1 MGLDATL
8 ARTFPDPCAEMSRQK
23 PARMFPGKFHDTSAK
38 QSCLRSATL
47 WRTRTARR
55 SPSNSARSSPQRSA
69 TLCQRSSAAMS
80 PSPPAPTPPARRQD
94 RSARACRPSSA
105 QCSPTWSVPTW
116 PSSSALSCPRSSA
129 GPSPSSSARPCQGS
143 SAGRCP
149 SSSARQHCPAT
160 AASSGLSFS
169 QSQPSQGICTESPL
183 LNVTSHYLL
192 YLFDLP
198 VLLLVTLSFK

>member
-23 PARMFPGKFHDTSAK
+23 PARMFPGKFHETSAK
-38 QSCLRSATL
+38 QSSLRSATL

-55 SPSNSARSSPQRSA
+55 SPS
-69 TLCQRSSAAMS
+69 SSAAMS

-105 QCSPTWSVPTW
+105 RCSPTWSVPTW

-149 SSSARQHCPAT
+149 SSSARQHFPAT

-169 QSQPSQGICTESPL
+169 QSQPSQGIYTESPL